1 MKKNVVIILWIFS
14 QLISAQQLA
23 QNYLSNLPKFPDN
36 GCTVTETNKKA
47 FYQQIDRVIEAIESD
62 IERIH
67 KQQSSA
73 DQNQLPGKASDGEAS
88 GEQLAQQKLMKDH
101 GISSMD
107 LKKLE
112 NMSEEELQEW
122 GEKYVASNQG
132 KQSQSSARKQYNIN
146 TELQDLQNRLST
158 YKEGW
163 MKMQAEYEKKEKQA
177 KTDLDLCLEIVLKNS
192 PEPQYR
198 GEACSNQKVIDE
210 YVAKNEQRCNDNY
223 CQTTAPLKKQMINKK
238 WGELPQVL
246 RLLSQIQTAQ
256 NNQVKRQAGL
266 DLNASQSNEL
276 AALDLVKEFAEEMR
290 SML

>member
-36 GCTVTETNKKA
+36 GCTVTDTNKKA

-132 KQSQSSARKQYNIN
+132 KQSQSSARNQYNIN

-223 CQTTAPLKKQMINKK
+223 CQTVTPLKKQMISKK
-238 WGELPQVL
+238 MGELPQVL
-246 RLLSQIQTAQ
+246 RLLSQIQTIQ
-256 NNQVKRQAGL
+256 NDQVKGQTGL

>member
-67 KQQSSA
+67 KQQSSV

-122 GEKYVASNQG
+122 GKKYVASNQG

-177 KTDLDLCLEIVLKNS
+177 KTDLDLCLEMVLKNA

-198 GEACSNQKVIDE
+198 GEACINQKVIDE

-223 CQTTAPLKKQMINKK
+223 CQTVTPLKKQMISKK
-238 WGELPQVL
+238 MGELPQVL
-246 RLLSQIQTAQ
+246 RLLSQIQTIQ
-256 NNQVKRQAGL
+256 NDQVKGQTGL